1 MNTTSTKHAD
11 DDDDDDD
18 DGGLEHDDLEVLE
31 LHHLHHEQDGDSDPT
46 ARYLRAD
53 DDEVDVR
60 ALAHVYANA
69 DDDEGEGYTVE
80 QLSRDE
86 DTSSSQESNLDLAR
100 SGPIPINVR
109 DQFDD
114 SVDDDDGLQLCNTS
128 YEAEVEEDEDEDKN
142 VSAFISP
149 DASEAARQD
158 ETATEDEGGS
168 RGETTRSIM
177 ARLAIKLGK
186 QPDDVLPFTLQLEK
200 EWLLTRQQL
209 RTTLASDDDAVFHRL
224 QFPLGLVFA
233 LKEELGITEGDVPNM
248 LKYKV
253 LKKQIEQKQLR
264 AGSGN
269 GGGAGGDTVDKD
281 GSPGGG
287 RPGGSVAG
295 RKRKRLTVADW
306 REKVERFALDTQHA
320 PSPFRATSIFQVE
333 CFCCGYAVNMN
344 KPGQLYYL
352 RRHVEGV
359 RPDIRMSNHTKN
371 YRRWQRQ
378 YQAGVNMDEL
388 PPLPREPKKQ
398 RTAQST
404 AGNEEANDEGL
415 ERAEFSAGADEEE
428 HSERET
434 SPTSSSSSIPTYAP
448 AAHPEPGDGHGS
460 PGSAVPS
467 GAELDLVDLAHLQHH
482 GDHHQP
488 LPPHRHHLTQVAMEH
503 NPHSFHNTIISAPLP
518 SLVTHAAP
526 HSMSHL
532 LSPHHQHHLNS
543 SPPQPA
549 LLPLL
554 HNLQPHQHQHHQ
566 HHQHQ
571 RHPPQHHH
579 HHQLLHSD
587 MAVIMS
593 AGNGYSLPPLLST
606 TQHHHHHQ
614 QPHHQPPLD
623 KDSSL

>member
-1 MNTTSTKHAD
+1 MKRNETWGKFAWATIRRRRKKGVNGPEGKKGMEQVGMPKIHTCTTPSSISRRDYDIAEDEENAADENGRGALDDED
-11 DDDDDDD
+11 DDGNG
-18 DGGLEHDDLEVLE
+18 GGLEHDDLEVLE
-31 LHHLHHEQDGDSDPT
+31 LHHLHQEQDGDSDPT

-80 QLSRDE
+80 QLSREE
-86 DTSSSQESNLDLAR
+86 DTSSSQESNLDDLAR

-128 YEAEVEEDEDEDKN
+128 YEAEVEEDEDKDKN

-149 DASEAARQD
+149 DASETGHGQD
-158 ETATEDEGGS
+158 ETAAEDEGGS
-168 RGETTRSIM
+168 PGETTRSIM

-264 AGSGN
+264 AGNGN
-269 GGGAGGDTVDKD
+269 GGAGSDAVDKD

-344 KPGQLYYL
+344 KPG
-352 RRHVEGV
+352 
-359 RPDIRMSNHTKN
+359 I
-371 YRRWQRQ
+371 
-378 YQAGVNMDEL
+378 
-388 PPLPREPKKQ
+388 
-398 RTAQST
+398 
-404 AGNEEANDEGL
+404 
-415 ERAEFSAGADEEE
+415 
-428 HSERET
+428 
-434 SPTSSSSSIPTYAP
+434 
-448 AAHPEPGDGHGS
+448 AH
-460 PGSAVPS
+460 A
-467 GAELDLVDLAHLQHH
+467 
-482 GDHHQP
+482 
-488 LPPHRHHLTQVAMEH
+488 R
-503 NPHSFHNTIISAPLP
+503 
-518 SLVTHAAP
+518 THARTKHTHGA
-526 HSMSHL
+526 H
-532 LSPHHQHHLNS
+532 
-543 SPPQPA
+543 
-549 LLPLL
+549 
-554 HNLQPHQHQHHQ
+554 
-566 HHQHQ
+566 
-571 RHPPQHHH
+571 
-579 HHQLLHSD
+579 D
-587 MAVIMS
+587 
-593 AGNGYSLPPLLST
+593 
-606 TQHHHHHQ
+606 
-614 QPHHQPPLD
+614 
-623 KDSSL
+623 